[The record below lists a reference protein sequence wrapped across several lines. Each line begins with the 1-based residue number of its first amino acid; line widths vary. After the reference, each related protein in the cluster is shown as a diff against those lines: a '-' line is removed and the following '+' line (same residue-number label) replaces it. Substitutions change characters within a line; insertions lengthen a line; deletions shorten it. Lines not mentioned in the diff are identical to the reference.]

1 MILDGK
7 VAVVTGAGSGI
18 GKAVASELKAQG
30 AAVVRA
36 YRSAE
41 KMEQVDDKELIV
53 PTDVTSTESCDNL
66 INMAMETFGRVD
78 ILVNNAGMT
87 RDTLLIRMKDEDWDA
102 VLDTNLKGA
111 FRCTRSVARIMMK
124 QRSGCIINI
133 SSVIGQIGNVG
144 QGNYAASKAGLIA
157 FTQSMAKELATR
169 NIRVNAVAPG
179 FIETKMTGIL
189 PDDLKTKM
197 LSMIPLARLGK
208 PEDVAA
214 VVRFLCTEDAAY
226 ITGQVIRVD
235 GGMVI

>member
-1 MILDGK
+1 MVLDGK

-133 SSVIGQIGNVG
+133 SSIIGQIGNAG

-214 VVRFLCTEDAAY
+214 VVRFLCTEDASY

>member
-1 MILDGK
+1 MVLDGK

-30 AAVVRA
+30 AAIVRA

-133 SSVIGQIGNVG
+133 SSIIGQIGNAG

-214 VVRFLCTEDAAY
+214 VVRFLCTEDASY

>member
-1 MILDGK
+1 
-7 VAVVTGAGSGI
+7 
-18 GKAVASELKAQG
+18 
-30 AAVVRA
+30 
-36 YRSAE
+36 
-41 KMEQVDDKELIV
+41 
-53 PTDVTSTESCDNL
+53 
-66 INMAMETFGRVD
+66 
-78 ILVNNAGMT
+78 
-87 RDTLLIRMKDEDWDA
+87 MKDEDWDA

-133 SSVIGQIGNVG
+133 SSIIGQIGNAG

-214 VVRFLCTEDAAY
+214 VVRFLCTEDASY

>member
-1 MILDGK
+1 MVLDGK

-30 AAVVRA
+30 AAIVRA

-41 KMEQVDDKELIV
+41 KMEHVDDKELIV

-133 SSVIGQIGNVG
+133 SSIIGQIGNAG

-214 VVRFLCTEDAAY
+214 VVRFLCTEDASY